1 MSEEHKSLT
10 TKIRER
16 PRPNHPS
23 RGHLDHDKA
32 VRSRPPR
39 KTAGAVAP
47 RQMAIAVEPRQMA
60 GAATTRQTAGAATRR
75 TSGPAAP
82 TWMAGA
88 MVTRRTIVV
97 TVEEKVRVRVTKVM
111 WKNLETWLVMRI
123 FCY

>member
-1 MSEEHKSLT
+1 MTVERYTLHGP

-60 GAATTRQTAGAATRR
+60 GAATTRQTAGVATR

-97 TVEEKVRVRVTKVM
+97 TEISSV
-111 WKNLETWLVMRI
+111 
-123 FCY
+123 